1 VPEVLTTVS
10 YTQQHTNLA
19 IFWAKTSKDKYSPHG
34 YHPLLCHLIDVANVA
49 REMWQSVLPRA
60 ARTSLAH
67 ELGMSD
73 EEACA
78 IVAWLVGIHDLG
90 KASPPFAL
98 RDGVEHLHQLY
109 NNLSV
114 NGRVPARDAPHGFVT
129 TQALPEILCELNFPK
144 RLAKQLAVVIGGHHG
159 TFPRSDDLNQLE
171 APNKIGTRVWQ
182 TARRDLA
189 CELARLFHVPTEKLN
204 ALKPDLDNATL
215 MWIAGL
221 TTVAD
226 WIGSNQT
233 YFKCRVEDASHLPVI
248 DFAEYA
254 EHSQIKAQEALA
266 KLGWTGWQT
275 PIDGRSFEELF
286 PSKFPHRRPVQNAA
300 VTLAETTGALASHG
314 IVIVEAPM
322 GEGKTEAAMYLAD
335 YWSVQLKTRGCYFAL
350 PTQATSNQMF
360 GRVRDFLRVRADG
373 QTTLQLL
380 HGHAALSAEFELLLN
395 EGRETLDNYQ
405 IAGIHDDDK
414 KHNLS
419 PREASIIA
427 AEWFTYRKRG
437 LLAPFGV
444 GTIDQS
450 LLAAL
455 QTPHVFVRLFAL
467 AHKVI
472 IIDEVHAYDA
482 YMSTLLERLLAWLAA
497 LGSPVILL
505 SATLPRHRRTRLL
518 QAYTSGLTGTA
529 SSLETALADIESK
542 ASYPRITWA
551 NDKGCDAVH
560 IAPSPDNTRTLHLEW
575 LDAFDNSRSSN
586 THADNAVTHPL
597 GVHLRSLLTDDD
609 DGTMRG
615 CVAVICNTVARAQKV
630 YQSLC
635 AYFASAND
643 KPQLDLL
650 HARFLF
656 HQRAAREARTL
667 ERFGKPSST
676 PTNGTDPHRP
686 RCAILVATQI
696 IEQSLDIDFDL
707 MISELAPVDLLL
719 QRAGRL
725 HRHTRQEPRPPK
737 FHNPTLILIKPELDA
752 HGVPDFD
759 SSAYVYASHILLRS
773 WLALNERTARG
784 CTTIKIPHEIEELIE
799 TVYDDSHACPPD
811 VSEEIRC
818 FWESTQLKL
827 ETQQQD
833 DQREAEDRWL
843 KPPTYEGHFWRIA
856 GDPRAEDSPEFHKA
870 HQALTRLTEVTVQV
884 ICLYGDDDKVYLD
897 ADLKEPVNLDSA
909 PALELTKKLLFRSL
923 PVSSRRVVNTLLAS
937 EVPQGWRKSA
947 LLRNHRLVILNPVI
961 SSIMIGKYL
970 FRLSDSLGLEINDK
984 E

>member
-1 VPEVLTTVS
+1 MNNTRPE
-10 YTQQHTNLA
+10 TNLS
-19 IFWAKTSKDKYSPHG
+19 IFWAKTSKDFPHG
-34 YHPLLCHLIDVANVA
+34 YHPLLCHLIDVTNVA
-49 REMWQSVLPRA
+49 REMWQSVLPQA
-60 ARTSLAH
+60 ARASLASK
-67 ELGMSD
+67 LGVSD
-73 EEACA
+73 EEACS
-78 IVAWLVGIHDLG
+78 IVAWLIGGHDLG

-98 RDGVEHLHQLY
+98 RDGAMQLHKLY
-109 NNLSV
+109 EDTPFSAAR
-114 NGRVPARDAPHGFVT
+114 NGRTPAREAPHGFVT
-129 TQALPEILCELNFPK
+129 AQTLPDILCELGFPK
-144 RLAKQLAVVIGGHHG
+144 RLAKQLAVAIGGHHG

-182 TARRDLA
+182 IARRDLA
-189 CELARLFHVPTEKLN
+189 CELARLFQVPIEKFN
-204 ALKPDLDNATL
+204 ALNPDLDNAAL

-233 YFKCRVEDASHLPVI
+233 YFKCRVEDATHLPVI
-248 DFAEYA
+248 DFGEYVI
-254 EHSQIKAQEALA
+254 HSQIKAQEALA

-275 PIDGRSFEELF
+275 PVEKCSFEELF

-300 VTLAETTGALASHG
+300 VSLAETTDALAAHG

-360 GRVRDFLRVRADG
+360 GRVRDFLRVRADA

-395 EGRETLDNYQ
+395 EGREALNAYQ
-405 IAGIHDDDK
+405 IAGIHDDDDK
-414 KHNLS
+414 KHNLT
-419 PREASIIA
+419 PREASVIA

-497 LGSPVILL
+497 LRSPVILL

-518 QAYTSGLTGTA
+518 QAYTSGLTGNA
-529 SSLETALADIESK
+529 SSFETALTDIESK
-542 ASYPRITWA
+542 ASYPRITWT

-560 IAPSPDNTRTLHLEW
+560 ITPSPDNTRTLHLEW
-575 LDAFDNSRSSN
+575 LDTFDNPQSSS
-586 THADNAVTHPL
+586 TQADATAHPL
-597 GVHLRSLLTDDD
+597 GARLRSILTDDD
-609 DGTMRG
+609 DGTLRG
-615 CVAVICNTVARAQKV
+615 CVAVICNTVARAQEV

-635 AYFASAND
+635 AYFAYAED
-643 KPQLDLL
+643 QPQLDLL

-676 PTNGTDPHRP
+676 SIDDTDTHRP
-686 RCAILVATQI
+686 PCAILVATQI

-725 HRHTRQEPRPPK
+725 HRHTRQKPRPPK
-737 FHNPTLILIKPELDA
+737 LQSPTLMIVKPELDP
-752 HGVPDFD
+752 HGVPDFG
-759 SSAYVYASHILLRS
+759 SSAYVYAPHILLRS

-784 CTTIKIPHEIEELIE
+784 CTTIKIPHEVEELIE
-799 TVYDDSHACPPD
+799 TVYDDPHACPPN

-818 FWESTQLKL
+818 FWESTRLKL
-827 ETQQQD
+827 ESQQQE

-843 KPPTYEGHFWRIA
+843 KSPTYEGQFWRIA
-856 GDPRAEDSPEFHKA
+856 GEPRAEDSPEFHKA
-870 HQALTRLTEVTVQV
+870 HQALTRLAEVTVQV
-884 ICLYGDDDKVYLD
+884 VCLYGDDDKVYLD
-897 ADLKEPVNLDSA
+897 ADLKEPINLDSA
-909 PALELTKKLLFRSL
+909 PSLELTKKLLFRSL
-923 PVSSRRVVNTLLAS
+923 PISSKRVVYTLLDS
-937 EVPQGWRKSA
+937 EVPKGWCKSP
-947 LLRNHRLVILNPVI
+947 LLRNHRLVILNPVT
-961 SSIMIGKYL
+961 SSITLGKYL